1 MKGIL
6 QNVAR
11 QEADLPKVLVLE
23 GPQAL
28 RLLAHE
34 ARQRVISETYEG
46 NELTAT
52 EAARLCGLTP
62 SAMSY
67 HLRMLEKAGVL
78 IAAEASDG
86 RERRY
91 RRAARSF
98 QVRQGERG
106 SGSRVQLRTTVGIWL
121 DTLSR
126 AVERWLAS
134 GAGRQGAMSTEVL
147 RLTDEQSAELVARV
161 NALFEEYDEISDANG
176 PDVGE
181 WETYWAHVPR
191 VGR

>member
-1 MKGIL
+1 M
-6 QNVAR
+6 VR

-34 ARQRVISETYEG
+34 ARQRVIAEIYEG
-46 NELTAT
+46 RELTAT
-52 EAARLCGLTP
+52 EAAQVCGLTP

-67 HLRMLEKAGVL
+67 HLRMLEKAGVVL
-78 IAAEASDG
+78 AAEAADG

-98 QVRQGERG
+98 QVRQGSRG
-106 SGSRVQLRTTVGIWL
+106 SGASRVQLRTTVGIWL
-121 DTLSR
+121 DTLTR
-126 AVERWLAS
+126 AVERWVTD
-134 GAGRQGAMSTEVL
+134 GAGRQGAVSTEVL
-147 RLTDEQSAELVARV
+147 RLTPEQSTELVSRM
-161 NALFEEYDEISDANG
+161 NALLEEYDEISDANG
-176 PDVGE
+176 EAGLE

-191 VGR
+191 VR